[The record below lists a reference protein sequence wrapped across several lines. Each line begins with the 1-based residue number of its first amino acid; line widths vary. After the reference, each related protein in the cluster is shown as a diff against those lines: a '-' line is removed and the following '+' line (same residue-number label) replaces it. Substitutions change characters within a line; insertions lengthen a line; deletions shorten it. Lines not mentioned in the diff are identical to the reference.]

1 MSRISEYNLEAKE
14 ECINCLKA
22 IFDIAI
28 SIKDAHIWYLGDMY
42 AEGLRDAFNAYLDTA
57 IVEEID
63 CILVNKQIEYQK
75 SMKEELN

>member
-1 MSRISEYNLEAKE
+1 MSKISDYNLEIKE
-14 ECINCLKA
+14 ECINCLKT
-22 IFDIAI
+22 ILDTAI
-28 SIKDAHIWYLGDMY
+28 STKDAQTWYQGIMY
-42 AEGLRDAFNAYLDTA
+42 SEGLRDAFNAYLDTA